1 MSDNKPT
8 IDLIKYFSTLDDP
21 RVERQKLHALP
32 DILLIIFCGAICGVE
47 TWEDFVDYG
56 KSKITFLKNMPN
68 LKMAPH
74 QKTPLIE

>member
-32 DILLIIFCGAICGVE
+32 DILLIIFCGSICGVE

-56 KSKITFLKNMPN
+56 K
-68 LKMAPH
+68 
-74 QKTPLIE
+74 